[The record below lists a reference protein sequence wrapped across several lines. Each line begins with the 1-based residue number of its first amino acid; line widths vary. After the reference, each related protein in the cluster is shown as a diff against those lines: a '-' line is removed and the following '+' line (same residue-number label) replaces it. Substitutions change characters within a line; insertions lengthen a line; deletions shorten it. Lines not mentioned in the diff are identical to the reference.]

1 MSDSDFLIIS
11 PIEIRLP
18 MLSAFSLAE
27 AAVSATYSKFTT
39 YAAGDLEGVF
49 YNGAGFGCYVFRSLQ
64 DNNLNHA
71 EIINGFP
78 IFNEPLWWR
87 FIGIAYLEY
96 SANTTYGV
104 DETVSYIGTTYDID
118 AQRTIYINDVYRSLA
133 ADNIGN
139 PLSDATKWQRISV
152 TNRMKMFD
160 GIYGSQT
167 EGSEEIVVTLTPGQ
181 SFTSLYLDNLDATS
195 VTVTQT
201 VSNYARTISLINYDL
216 DWYSWFFRDYTQ
228 QRNCLFDDIP
238 SLSQSALTITIS
250 NPGAIAKCGL
260 CVIGTRTKL
269 GRTLWGVNGGILS
282 FSGTTTDAFGNTT
295 FLKRANARRLNF
307 DVFIDSGYESEVFKV
322 LDDHTDMPLVII
334 GSSLHEMCMAYGF
347 LGEWNVPLT
356 PGGSVA
362 QIEIKSLV

>member
-11 PIEIRLP
+11 PLP
-18 MLSAFSLAE
+18 VTWGRMSFSNIPLELPPAQDSA
-27 AAVSATYSKFTT
+27 VV
-39 YAAGDLEGVF
+39 YAAGDIASVGS
-49 YNGAGFGCYVFRSLQ
+49 YVFISLQ
-64 DNNLNHA
+64 DNNVGHDLDAGLAGVSFDPWSRNS
-71 EIINGFP
+71 E
-78 IFNEPLWWR
+78 WWR
-87 FIGIAYLEY
+87 YICIAYPKY
-96 SANTTYGV
+96 SAVVTYSI
-104 DETVSYIGTTYDID
+104 DEIVTYYVTIPPPPPDISRD
-118 AQRTIYINDVYRSLA
+118 LYPVPALYRSLVSA
-133 ADNIGN
+133 NLGN
-139 PLSDATKWQRISV
+139 PVSDPDKWLRVGAENSW
-152 TNRMKMFD
+152 KMFD
-160 GIYGSQT
+160 TTYGSQT
-167 EGSEEIVVTLTPGQ
+167 ERADEIVVTLTPGQ
-181 SFTSLYLDNLDATS
+181 SFTSLYLDNMDATS

-201 VSNYARTISLINYDL
+201 VSGYSRTISLTNTDL
-216 DWYSWFFRDYTQ
+216 DWYTWFFRDYAQ